1 MKKLVVI
8 LAGLLISLSVF
19 AQKYH
24 EPENLNGNWTFYR
37 GKLTT
42 NYNLYAENET
52 VNVPDIFYKD
62 SKGYGTFLRRV
73 YYLEPNTKYA
83 VLMFESPGCNAAAFV
98 NGKFVSSCGT
108 VTITPRGLANSKPW
122 IFEVK
127 TDEYGTATIAIQV
140 SNWVNY
146 KSGMWGTVFF
156 GRYEKMM
163 KLFYTRSAT
172 SAIAAGMLFFL
183 FVVSI
188 FLFVI
193 NNRKKENLY
202 FSIIALLLF
211 FRVMTADFDI
221 LLYLFSDLN
230 YAIAKKLEYSLI
242 WAGPPVYF
250 LLIGTLY
257 PEKNF
262 VTKRNYSVSFLSLLT
277 GTIGIFIPFK
287 KSSFM
292 EIFYIVYSILVLSEI
307 IMHLI
312 LKRKSMKAKYSVNT
326 NILFIGMGLL
336 IFGVSFDWSMF
347 LMHVPIKYSPAPLC
361 FMAFAVLQFLVI
373 SSSQTKLLQKI
384 VDKAEEQKVLN
395 EVYHKFVPN
404 EFFNFLGKFDVTQ
417 IKLGDHI
424 ETDLAICFLVFHSE
438 DSMEDTYRKFSN
450 LAEKVIAPVSNYR
463 GFISKFIDNG
473 IMILF
478 KDPVE
483 ALKCCIELKDIATE
497 CEIYDIG
504 IGLHYGKMI
513 LGAIGEKGRLD
524 DTVISDTV
532 NSSYR
537 IMQYSRKNKYSI
549 VASSQIVH
557 KILGLGS
564 NIEFTK
570 LGEISVKGKK
580 KSLLL
585 YSCQK
590 VEQSVLRS
598 ADDEK

>member
-1 MKKLVVI
+1 MKKFAVI
-8 LAGLLISLSVF
+8 LIGLLISLSAF

-62 SKGYGTFLRRV
+62 SKGFGTFLRRV
-73 YYLEPNTKYA
+73 YYLEPDTKYA

-108 VTITPRGLANSKPW
+108 VTTSSRNLANSKPW
-122 IFEVK
+122 FFEVI

-146 KSGMWGTVFF
+146 KGGMWGSVFF
-156 GRYEKMM
+156 GKYEKMM

-188 FLFVI
+188 FLFAI
-193 NNRKKENLY
+193 NSRKKENLY

-211 FRVMTADFDI
+211 FRVMTADFDV
-221 LLYLFSDLN
+221 LLYLFSNLN
-230 YAIAKKLEYSLI
+230 YAVAKKLEYSLI

-262 VTKRNYSVSFLSLLT
+262 VNRRNYSVSLLSLVT
-277 GTIGIFIPFK
+277 GTVGIFIPFA

-292 EIFYIVYSILVLSEI
+292 EIAYIIFSILVLSEI
-307 IMHLI
+307 IAHLV
-312 LKRKSMKAKYSVNT
+312 LKSKAMRGKYSVNT
-326 NILFIGMGLL
+326 NILFVGMALL
-336 IFGVSFDWSMF
+336 IFGVSFDWIMF
-347 LMHVPIKYSPAPLC
+347 LLHVPIKYSPAPLC
-361 FMAFAVLQFLVI
+361 FMIFAVLQFLVV
-373 SSSQTKLLQKI
+373 SATQTKLLRRI
-384 VDKAEEQKVLN
+384 VDTAQEQKVLN
-395 EVYHKFVPN
+395 DVYHKFVPN

-424 ETDLAICFLVFHSE
+424 ETDLAICFLVFKA
-438 DSMEDTYRKFSN
+438 EDTIEKTYEKFSN
-450 LAEKVIAPVSNYR
+450 LAEKVIAPVTNYR

-483 ALKCCIELKDIATE
+483 ALKCCIELKEIATE
-497 CEIYDIG
+497 CGIEDIG

-513 LGAIGEKGRLD
+513 LGAIGEEGRLD

-537 IMQYSRKNKYSI
+537 IMQYSRKNNYSI
-549 VASSQIVH
+549 VASSNIVH
-557 KILGLGS
+557 RILGLGS

-570 LGEISVKGKK
+570 LGEISVKGKRK
-580 KSLLL
+580 ALLL

-590 VEQSVLRS
+590 AKQIEEKGVS
-598 ADDEK
+598 DEK